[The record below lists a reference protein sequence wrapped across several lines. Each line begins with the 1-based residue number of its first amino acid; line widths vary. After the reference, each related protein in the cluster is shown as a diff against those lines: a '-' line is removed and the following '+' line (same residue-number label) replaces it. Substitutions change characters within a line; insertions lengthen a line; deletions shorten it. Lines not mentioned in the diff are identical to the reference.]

1 MTLNISNY
9 IIEIKRLVEKPI
21 NDNIIDISKINHN
34 ISDVIIHFNF
44 NSKLI
49 KITTDFKKYC
59 LAESNTPDLN
69 NIITNFNLNI
79 VFKKKTPDIIIHE
92 LSNVNKQSLYNLET
106 IKLNDS
112 FHIFQKLDEFFKVP
126 INFINLE
133 SQFIK
138 FIETNKIN
146 KIITK
151 FPKELLLSPHQII
164 KLIINEIKKV
174 NRNKEHP
181 HLIIPDEINPYSLI
195 IRIKF
200 DKLSDTGKMFCD
212 IGLRHGYDYMEFKL
226 NIDPTTYPFVPPS
239 LEYIKPKI
247 KFSLLSSLIS
257 LPILQIDNWNP
268 TISLEYLIINIAKEL
283 EPICKDYLI
292 INSDVNTY
300 DALDYELI
308 KLATITKESCIDK
321 VIINIDVP
329 KINMSAS
336 NNISN
341 KYWKS
346 GTGYGVDGTSS
357 WDIKTYIKEQ
367 ELQNNELVQILS
379 KINLLI
385 NADNIDKIIDSVL
398 INYIINQLRG
408 LSGLEL
414 DKNKSI
420 YIQIFNILANLINKP
435 ISQSIINNISIGLK
449 NIYEELDMLCNTLT
463 GQYNNE
469 STLQIYCTMDYYINV
484 AAKMSAIKELV
495 ISDDIKEQYCQ
506 TMKKLQFGIYE
517 TPRHHRF
524 NNEKITKPDQKAL
537 MRILSEI
544 SSFKSGLPLNW
555 ESTIWIRIPKDSF
568 NLISFIISGP
578 KDTPYENG
586 LFEFHAYF
594 PHNYPTEAPKVLLHT
609 TGNDTVRF
617 NPNLYNTGKVC
628 LSLLGTWSGQEGETW
643 NPKNSSFLQVMVSIQ
658 SLILVE
664 QPYFNEPGW
673 ERKMHTPEGKTLSSA
688 YNQDLH
694 PHTIQLAMSNMLL
707 KPPAGFEDVVIN
719 HFKMKKQEIINKT
732 LLWEQEAT
740 KHKTIIQ
747 INRAELIN
755 LLDKL

>member
-1 MTLNISNY
+1 MTLNISDY
-9 IIEIKRLVEKPI
+9 IIETKKLLE
-21 NDNIIDISKINHN
+21 NGYENISVLKINQN
-34 ISDVIIHFNF
+34 ISDVIIHFNI
-44 NSKLI
+44 NSKSI
-49 KITTDFKKYC
+49 KITTDFNKYC
-59 LAESNTPDLN
+59 LAEFN
-69 NIITNFNLNI
+69 NDVITNFNLNM
-79 VFKKKTPDIIIHE
+79 VFKKKTPDIIIKE
-92 LSNVNKQSLYNLET
+92 LCMIDKQPLNNSNP

-146 KIITK
+146 KINTN
-151 FPKELLLSPHQII
+151 FPKELLLLPHQITQ
-164 KLIINEIKKV
+164 LIINEIKKI
-174 NRNKEHP
+174 NRNKEYP
-181 HLIIPDEINPYSLI
+181 HYIIPDITNPYSLI
-195 IRIKF
+195 IRVIF
-200 DKLSDTGKMFCD
+200 ES
-212 IGLRHGYDYMEFKL
+212 DYMEFKL
-226 NIDPTTYPFVPPS
+226 NIDPTTYPFVPPK

-247 KFSLLSSLIS
+247 KYSLLLALIN
-257 LPILQIDNWNP
+257 LPILQLDNWNP
-268 TISLEYLIINIAKEL
+268 TISLEYLIVNIAKEL
-283 EPICKDYLI
+283 EPIYKDYLI
-292 INSDVNTY
+292 INSDENIY
-300 DALDYELI
+300 NDLDYELI
-308 KLATITKESCIDK
+308 KLAAITKESCIDK
-321 VIINIDVP
+321 VVINIAAP
-329 KINMSAS
+329 KINKNIS

-367 ELQNNELVQILS
+367 ELQNNELVQILT

-385 NADNIDKIIDSVL
+385 NSDNIDKIIDSVL
-398 INYIINQLRG
+398 INYIINQLKG

-414 DKNKSI
+414 DKNKPI
-420 YIQIFNILANLINKP
+420 YVQIFNILANLIDKP
-435 ISQSIINNISIGLK
+435 ISQSIINKFSIELK
-449 NIYEELDMLCNTLT
+449 NIYEELEILF
-463 GQYNNE
+463 
-469 STLQIYCTMDYYINV
+469 STSNDEINLQIYCTIDYYINV
-484 AAKMSAIKELV
+484 GAKICIIKDII

-506 TMKKLQFGIYE
+506 IMKPLQFGCYE
-517 TPRHHRF
+517 ISSQHRF
-524 NNEKITKPDQKAL
+524 NNDKISKPEQKAL

-555 ESTIWIRIPKDSF
+555 ESTIWVRVPKDSF

-594 PHNYPTEAPKVLLHT
+594 PHNYPNEAPQVLLHT

-628 LSLLGTWSGQEGETW
+628 LSLLGTWSGQEGEKW

-673 ERKMHTPEGKTLSSA
+673 ERKMNTPEGKKLSND
-688 YNQDLH
+688 YNQNLH

-707 KPPAGFEDVVIN
+707 NPPSGFEDVVIN
-719 HFKMKKQEIINKT
+719 HFKMKKEEIINKT

-740 KHKTIIQ
+740 KYKTNIET
-747 INRAELIN
+747 NRCELIS
-755 LLDKL
+755 LLNKL

>member
-1 MTLNISNY
+1 MTLNISDY
-9 IIEIKRLVEKPI
+9 IIEIKKLLENVH
-21 NDNIIDISKINHN
+21 DISILKINHN
-34 ISDVIIHFNF
+34 VSDVIINFNS

-49 KITTDFKKYC
+49 KITTDFNKYC
-59 LAESNTPDLN
+59 LAESNN
-69 NIITNFNLNI
+69 VIVTNFNLNMI
-79 VFKKKTPDIIIHE
+79 FKKKTPNIIIKE
-92 LSNVNKQSLYNLET
+92 LYQIDKQSLNNLDT
-106 IKLNDS
+106 IKFCDS
-112 FHIFQKLDEFFKVP
+112 FHIFQKLDEFFKTP
-126 INFINLE
+126 INYINLE

-138 FIETNKIN
+138 IIETNKIN
-146 KIITK
+146 KTNTK
-151 FPKELLLSPHQII
+151 FPKELLLSPHQITQ
-164 KLIINEIKKV
+164 LIINEIKKV

-195 IRIKF
+195 IRINF
-200 DKLSDTGKMFCD
+200 DNEKSGC
-212 IGLRHGYDYMEFKL
+212 DYMEFKL
-226 NIDPTTYPFVPPS
+226 NIDPTTYPFVPPK
-239 LEYIKPKI
+239 LDYIKPKI
-247 KFSLLSSLIS
+247 KCSLLLALIN

-268 TISLEYLIINIAKEL
+268 TISLEYLIVNIAKEL

-292 INSDVNTY
+292 INSDENTTN
-300 DALDYELI
+300 DDLDYELI
-308 KLATITKESCIDK
+308 KLAAITKESCIDK

-329 KINMSAS
+329 KINKNAS

-346 GTGYGVDGTSS
+346 GTGYGIDGTSS

-385 NADNIDKIIDSVL
+385 NSDNIDKIIDSVL
-398 INYIINQLRG
+398 INYIINQLKG
-408 LSGLEL
+408 LTGLEL
-414 DKNKSI
+414 DKNKPI
-420 YIQIFNILANLINKP
+420 YIQLFNILANLIDKP
-435 ISQSIINNISIGLK
+435 IPQSIINKFSIELK
-449 NIYEELDMLCNTLT
+449 NIYEELDIFIS
-463 GQYNNE
+463 E
-469 STLQIYCTMDYYINV
+469 SNDEINLQIYCTIDYYIMLG
-484 AAKMSAIKELV
+484 AKISIVKDII
-495 ISDDIKEQYCQ
+495 ISDDIKELYCQ
-506 TMKKLQFGIYE
+506 TMKPLQFGCYE
-517 TPRHHRF
+517 ISNNHRF
-524 NNEKITKPDQKAL
+524 NNDKISKPEQKAL

-555 ESTIWIRIPKDSF
+555 ESSIWVRVPKDSF
-568 NLISFIISGP
+568 NLISFLISGP

-628 LSLLGTWSGQEGETW
+628 LSLLGTWSGQEGEKW

-673 ERKMHTPEGKTLSSA
+673 ERQMHTPEGKTASDT
-688 YNQDLH
+688 YNQVLH

-707 KPPAGFEDVVIN
+707 NPPSGFEDVVLN
-719 HFKMKKQEIINKT
+719 HFKMKKDEIINKT

-740 KHKTIIQ
+740 KYKTTIET
-747 INRAELIN
+747 NRKELIS
-755 LLDKL
+755 LLNKI